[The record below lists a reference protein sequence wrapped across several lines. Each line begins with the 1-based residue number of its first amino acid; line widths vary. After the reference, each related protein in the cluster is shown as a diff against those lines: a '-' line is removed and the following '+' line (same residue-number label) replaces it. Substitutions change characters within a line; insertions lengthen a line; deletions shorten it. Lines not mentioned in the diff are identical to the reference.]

1 MTAGEPRTS
10 VETDL
15 ADLAQLT
22 AEGATRDVQLLLAR
36 LVRKYRQVNPELSR
50 RLDQSYKVLRA
61 RTGLGGPLRRGRGST
76 AGR

>member
-1 MTAGEPRTS
+1 MTAGEPLTT

-50 RLDQSYKVLRA
+50 RLDQSYKLHRA
-61 RTGLGGPLRRGRGST
+61 RTGLGGPLRRVPGST
-76 AGR
+76 AER

>member
-1 MTAGEPRTS
+1 MTAGEPLTT

-36 LVRKYRQVNPELSR
+36 LVRKYRQVNPGLSR

-61 RTGLGGPLRRGRGST
+61 RTGLGGPLRRRPGST